1 MTPRR
6 IRESCKDEKHAWAEI
21 SIVRKRREGGGCL
34 CTFAAFARA
43 HASEPACGAACR
55 LASGDVISRSALRL
69 ADARVASIAR
79 VHLHCMKSKE
89 NG

>member
-1 MTPRR
+1 MPVHLRCLRARPRER
-6 IRESCKDEKHAWAEI
+6 AS
-21 SIVRKRREGGGCL
+21 VRR
-34 CTFAAFARA
+34 
-43 HASEPACGAACR
+43 R

-79 VHLHCMKSKE
+79 VHLHCMKSEE